1 MGSIFNSNETSA
13 SVGKDGGI
21 YSREE
26 KRGSASSES
35 PRQEENGNAK
45 GFYKLSWL
53 QRIGFGSGDLA
64 QNLIYQ
70 TISMYLLF
78 FYTDIFGLEPGH
90 AAVMFLVVRIIDVL
104 WDPLVGTF
112 VDKHNPKLGKY
123 RAYLVLAGIPLTVL
137 AILCFWNG
145 FADSDYTTKLIYA
158 YITYVGMSMLYTLIN
173 VPYGALN
180 SSLTRDTDEIT
191 ILTSTRMFMANVGG
205 LAVSAGIPIL
215 VAIMA
220 GIVEIPYE
228 MALFMGLGSLPS
240 FIFMPLVPAIKKA
253 VGKKN
258 MFYIF
263 LSVAIVGMVMLYVIT
278 KTMDMKENM
287 TLIYVAQ
294 FIKSTGVIVATGYM
308 WALIPEVISYGEYTT
323 GKRISGIVNALT
335 GIFFKAGMAAGGV
348 VPGIV
353 LAYTNYKAAAEE
365 ASTLP
370 KDPGAWFYT
379 MLIFALVGLVLLVF
393 CFTQCKERVVMDAK
407 ETENVKV
414 SDLWTEFFRNRPL
427 RVVALFFITAF
438 AMMSVGNAAGAY
450 YMNNLQAQTPLAQE
464 GILWLV
470 CVIPALL
477 LVLAMFIISKYELS
491 DEKIDEINKAIEA
504 RNK

>member
-1 MGSIFNSNETSA
+1 MATENIS
-13 SVGKDGGI
+13 
-21 YSREE
+21 
-26 KRGSASSES
+26 
-35 PRQEENGNAK
+35 QEAK

-70 TISMYLLF
+70 TVCMYLLF
-78 FYTDIFGLEPGH
+78 FYTDIYGLDAGD
-90 AAVMFLVVRIIDVL
+90 AALMFLIVRLVDVL
-104 WDPLVGTF
+104 WDPLVGTY

-123 RAYLVLAGIPLTVL
+123 RSYLVFAGVPLTGL

-145 FADSDYTTKLIYA
+145 FNDSSYLVKLIYA
-158 YITYVGMSMLYTLIN
+158 YVTYVGLSRLYTLIN

-180 SSLTRDTDEIT
+180 SSLSRDTDEIT
-191 ILTSTRMFMANVGG
+191 ILTSVRMFMANVGG

-215 VAIMA
+215 VAVIA
-220 GIVEIPYE
+220 ASLQAAEAKDLPLE

-240 FIFMPLVPAIKKA
+240 FIFMPFVPAIKKA

-263 LSVAIVGMVMLYVIT
+263 LTVAIVGMAMLYCIS
-278 KTMDMKENM
+278 KFMDMKENM
-287 TLIYVAQ
+287 TLIYIAQ
-294 FIKSTGVIVATGYM
+294 FVKSTGVIVATGYM

-335 GIFFKAGMAAGGV
+335 GIFYKAGMALGGV
-348 VPGIV
+348 VPGYV
-353 LAYTNYKAAAEE
+353 LFYTQYKPAAEE

-370 KDPGAWFYT
+370 KDGTAWFYT
-379 MLIFALVGLVLLVF
+379 MLIYALIGFALLLF
-393 CFTQCKERVVMDAK
+393 CFTQCKERVVMDEK
-407 ETENVKV
+407 ETANVKV
-414 SDLWTEFFRNRPL
+414 SDLWVEFVRNRPL
-427 RVVALFFITAF
+427 RIVALFFITAF

-450 YMNNLQAQTPLAQE
+450 YMNDLQSQTPLAQE

-470 CVIPALL
+470 CVIPAILL
-477 LVLAMFIISKYELS
+477 GVAMFIISRYELT
-491 DEKIDEINKAIEA
+491 DEKVDEINKAIEE
-504 RNK
+504 RNA